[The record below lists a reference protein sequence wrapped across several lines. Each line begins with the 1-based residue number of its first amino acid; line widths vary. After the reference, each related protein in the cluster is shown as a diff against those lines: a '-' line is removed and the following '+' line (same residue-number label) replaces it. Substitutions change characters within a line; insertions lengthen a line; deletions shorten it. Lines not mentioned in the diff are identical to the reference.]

1 MRFFWVVPVVISLIS
16 AGGCAKN
23 DKEMEPSQEL
33 MSLEDLSSMTVEGT
47 TAVTETDP
55 LAAAKLEPL
64 PPVAPPYKPTSQQIQ
79 QALKNGGF
87 YTGNVDGKIG
97 PMTKEAI
104 EEFQKAN
111 NLEAD
116 GKVGPKTW
124 ALLSKH
130 LDAAPVATQ
139 QTAQ

>member
-1 MRFFWVVPVVISLIS
+1 MRFFAVAAVVLVLGVS
-16 AGGCAKN
+16 GCAKN
-23 DKEMEPSQEL
+23 EEMDPSQEL
-33 MSLEDLSSMTVEGT
+33 MSLEDLSSMTVDET
-47 TAVTETDP
+47 VNVTETDP

-64 PPVAPPYKPTSQQIQ
+64 PPAAPYGKPTAHQIQ
-79 QALKNGGF
+79 QALKNAGF

-124 ALLSKH
+124 QALGKY
-130 LDAAPVATQ
+130 LDAASQQKTQ
-139 QTAQ
+139 TPAQ